1 MTSNSMTMY
10 SVSQAKK
17 IDSGKVT
24 VTGIISSLSTQ
35 YWVISRSTWE
45 CPNCSQVGSQ
55 NYTPPRLV
63 PQKHLDNTSNVELK
77 CSECH
82 STAFTVNH
90 EYHTAK
96 SIQLIDA
103 NNSHNENYDSLE
115 IVLYDESWSRAFAGE
130 IVQITGELHV
140 QPKIQSAINGNHKKL
155 ITVLHSNSLN
165 SEHREEIVITSEDIE
180 IIKRHKTIC
189 EKAYQSELEAI
200 ARNPELAK
208 KIKPM
213 RYIDRVIAMFAPNV
227 IGHNDK
233 KLGLLRS
240 IVGARSDHGN
250 DNGRRG
256 RINTLLVGE
265 PGTAKSTLARE
276 ASYLLPNSRYVTAQ
290 NASGKSLI
298 AIVDKENDSLTC
310 RYGAVVLARGAICA
324 INEIGAM
331 NPTDQQFLLDIAE
344 EGRCTVDKYGTHFEI
359 DAPTTI
365 IATAN
370 PLNQTWS
377 KGYNISKDEIPLLK
391 PLLDRCDQVYGPI
404 DFQSENEIAEFT
416 VQKTR
421 VRNRPSHNYKFL
433 RKLLVYVK
441 TLEPVLTNDVEDRLN
456 NFWKKGKIRGA
467 VTTRTYDSIFRI
479 AEAQARLNL
488 SEEVTD
494 DIATQAMDSISLILM
509 QYGKVVQTIQ
519 SPRDAAYNAFLDIL
533 KHTSIGITLT
543 ELCAKA
549 CKENRHIAEYLGEKL
564 NIEHNHKLRS
574 VIDML
579 LNHAKIKL
587 VRAKPMVLQ
596 YFDEASS
603 DTSDIY
609 DTTFKA
615 SQNNVIQSKTDASDI
630 SDTTSANMNTLP
642 AFMTEDKNH
651 RPSDL
656 SDTYDTAADL
666 QFNSNQEP
674 RNIFRLGHSDTWA
687 CKLCRQKGDIHYM
700 KGHLCKGEMK

>member
-1 MTSNSMTMY
+1 MAPASSSLY
-10 SVSQAKK
+10 SVSEAKK
-17 IDSGKVT
+17 MKSGHIT

-35 YWVISRSTWE
+35 YLVIGKSTWE
-45 CPNCSQVGSQ
+45 CPNCNLVGSQ
-55 NYTPPRLV
+55 NYIPPSMF
-63 PQKHLDNTSNVELK
+63 PPKHLDNISITELRCKCTSN
-77 CSECH
+77 
-82 STAFTVNH
+82 AFTVNH

-103 NNSHNENYDSLE
+103 NNSHNENYDCLE
-115 IVLYDESWSRAFAGE
+115 VVLYDESWSNAFAGE
-130 IVQITGELHV
+130 IVDITGELHV
-140 QPKIQSAINGNHKKL
+140 QPKIQSVTNGNHKKL
-155 ITVLHSNSLN
+155 TTVLRSSSLN
-165 SEHREEIVITSEDIE
+165 SKHREEIVITSEDIE
-180 IIKRHKTIC
+180 NIKRHKAIC

-213 RYIDRVIAMFAPNV
+213 RYIDRLVAMFAPNV

-240 IVGARSDHGN
+240 VVGARSDHGN

-276 ASYLLPNSRYVTAQ
+276 STRLLPNSRFVTAQ

-298 AIVDKENDSLTC
+298 AIVDKENDSLVC
-310 RYGAVVLARGAICA
+310 RYGSVVLAKGAVCA

-370 PLNQTWS
+370 PLNQTWN

-433 RKLLVYVK
+433 RKLLVYAK
-441 TLEPVLTNDVEDRLN
+441 TIQPVMSTDVEYRLN
-456 NFWKKGKIRGA
+456 QFWRKGKVQGA

-488 SEEVTD
+488 TDEVTD
-494 DIATQAMDSISLILM
+494 DIATQAMDLISLMLL
-509 QYGKVVQTIQ
+509 QYGKVVQTI
-519 SPRDAAYNAFLDIL
+519 
-533 KHTSIGITLT
+533 
-543 ELCAKA
+543 E
-549 CKENRHIAEYLGEKL
+549 
-564 NIEHNHKLRS
+564 
-574 VIDML
+574 
-579 LNHAKIKL
+579 
-587 VRAKPMVLQ
+587 
-596 YFDEASS
+596 
-603 DTSDIY
+603 
-609 DTTFKA
+609 
-615 SQNNVIQSKTDASDI
+615 
-630 SDTTSANMNTLP
+630 P
-642 AFMTEDKNH
+642 A
-651 RPSDL
+651 R
-656 SDTYDTAADL
+656 
-666 QFNSNQEP
+666 
-674 RNIFRLGHSDTWA
+674 
-687 CKLCRQKGDIHYM
+687 C
-700 KGHLCKGEMK
+700 HL

>member
-1 MTSNSMTMY
+1 MTSTVGPMY
-10 SVSQAKK
+10 SVSEAKK
-17 IDSGKVT
+17 IKSGQIT

-35 YWVISRSTWE
+35 YWVISNSKWE
-45 CPNCSQVGSQ
+45 CPNCNQIGSH
-55 NYTPPRLV
+55 NYTPPRLF
-63 PQKHLDNTSNVELK
+63 PPKHLDNTSNTDLK
-77 CSECH
+77 CFECH
-82 STAFTVNH
+82 STAFTVSH
-90 EYHTAK
+90 EYHSVKT
-96 SIQLIDA
+96 IQLIDA
-103 NNSHNENYDSLE
+103 NNNHNENYDSLE
-115 IVLYDESWSRAFAGE
+115 VVLYDESWCHAFAGE
-130 IVQITGELHV
+130 VVDITGELHL
-140 QPKIQSAINGNHKKL
+140 QPKTQSIMSGNGKKL
-155 ITVLHSNSLN
+155 VTVLHSNSLD
-165 SEHREEIVITSEDIE
+165 SKHREEIVITSEDIE
-180 IIKRHKTIC
+180 TFRRHKAVC
-189 EKAYQSELEAI
+189 EKTYQNEHEAI
-200 ARNPELAK
+200 KLNPELAK

-256 RINTLLVGE
+256 RINALLVGE

-298 AIVDKENDSLTC
+298 AIVDKENDSLIC
-310 RYGAVVLARGAICA
+310 RYGAVVLAKGAICA

-370 PLNQTWS
+370 PLNQIWS
-377 KGYNISKDEIPLLK
+377 KGYNISKDEIPMLK
-391 PLLDRCDQVYGPI
+391 PLLDRCDQVYGSM

-416 VQKTR
+416 IQKTR
-421 VRNRPSHNYKFL
+421 VRNRPSHNYNFL
-433 RKLLVYVK
+433 RKLLVYAK
-441 TLEPVLTNDVEDRLN
+441 SIQPVIGADVEHRLN
-456 NFWKKGKIRGA
+456 QFWRKGKIQGA

-543 ELCAKA
+543 ELCARV

-564 NIEHNHKLRS
+564 NLEHNHKLRS

-587 VRAKPMVLQ
+587 VRSKPMVLQ
-596 YFDEASS
+596 YFGEV
-603 DTSDIY
+603 TSDISDIS
-609 DTTFKA
+609 DTTIKA
-615 SQNNVIQSKTDASDI
+615 DQNNVAKSTTDLSDVYDATLAGNNKSANVMTLLSDASDI
-630 SDTTSANMNTLP
+630 SDTIAGPQISP
-642 AFMTEDKNH
+642 E
-651 RPSDL
+651 
-656 SDTYDTAADL
+656 
-666 QFNSNQEP
+666 QES
-674 RNIFRLGHSDTWA
+674 RNIFRLGRSDTWA
-687 CKLCRQKGDIHYM
+687 CELCKQKGDVHYM
-700 KGHLCKGEMK
+700 RGHLCRGETK